1 MKISR
6 LILRKL
12 ILSEV
17 KKVLSR
23 DHLVEGLIDKLV
35 TLPGDKLEAA
45 IQSARDEVGGGF
57 LDDVIWKTVDTDGF
71 KEIIKDTDD
80 ETIKAIFGKLRA
92 ALLGSGTKKLKDAI
106 IDVKPHLKDE
116 LT

>member
-23 DHLVEGLIDKLV
+23 DHLVEGLIDRLV
-35 TLPGDKLEAA
+35 TLPADEIEGA
-45 IQSARDEVGGGF
+45 IQSARDAVGGGF
-57 LDDVIWKTVDTDGF
+57 LDDVIRKAIDTDDF

-92 ALLGSGTKKLKDAI
+92 ALLGSGTEKLKDAI
-106 IDVKPHLKDE
+106 IDAKPSLKGK
-116 LT
+116 LV